1 MFKWQKKRKDRKA
14 LAGYKRSLE
23 IERKVYVQEFSAIS
37 EGGRKNRA
45 LTIGECCLR
54 GMEKINDLVNMKPK
68 GTFVP
73 GTLMWQLYEHKVK
86 DEDGAE
92 GYKYGVIYR
101 IQSYERAWTD
111 EEVKA
116 KVRAAAEKIH
126 AETEE
131 MFAEDEE
138 DEEQEK
144 E

>member
-1 MFKWQKKRKDRKA
+1 MFKWQKKRQDRKTIA
-14 LAGYKRSLE
+14 SYRRKLE

-45 LTIGECCLR
+45 LAIGECCLQ
-54 GMEKINDLVNMKPK
+54 GMEKISDLVNMKPK

-73 GTLMWQLYEHKVK
+73 GTLMWNLYEQKVK

-101 IQSYERAWTD
+101 IQSYENAWTK
-111 EEVKA
+111 EEIDKKVKE
-116 KVRAAAEKIH
+116 AAEKIH

-131 MFAEDEE
+131 MYAEDE
-138 DEEQEK
+138 
-144 E
+144 